1 MVDRSLE
8 LDQRMSLVVMGSRQS
23 FTVLAEV
30 CVMADDTLVSHTLNV
45 RLVRLALAKRTIAVD
60 AMVRDGRCRTALEVL
75 VDGSEAVAGVSV
87 TSILVAFAAVVK
99 VRTVET
105 LVSHTMD
112 HLVAAVADSSV
123 SEVAAGREESLL
135 SKRKICTVDSRL
147 EVMAGVVTVGIQCVA
162 VQAEVIIITLDACDK
177 VAVGER
183 NDTGVAS
190 AHRL

>member
-75 VDGSEAVAGVSV
+75 VDGSEAVSV

-105 LVSHTMD
+105 LVSHAMD

-123 SEVAAGREESLL
+123 SEVAAGREKSLL

-162 VQAEVIIITLDACDK
+162 VQAEVIIIALDACDK

-183 NDTGVAS
+183 NDTGVAG